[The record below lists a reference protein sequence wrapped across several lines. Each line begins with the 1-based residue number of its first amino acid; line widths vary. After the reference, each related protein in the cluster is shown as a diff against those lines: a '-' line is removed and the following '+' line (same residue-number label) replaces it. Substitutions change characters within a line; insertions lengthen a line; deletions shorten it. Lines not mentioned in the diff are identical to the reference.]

1 MPQLVFLHGPGA
13 GGCAEAFHYQLAN
26 FRGSLAPTLP
36 GHGSGASCAS
46 VERYTEWVRGWLW
59 AQGQHRDLVLVGY
72 TLGACIAL
80 QYGLDYP
87 EEVSG
92 LVLMTVAMR
101 PKHRAP
107 GSVDMRLRAAEEP
120 AVYEQ
125 WIAAMRESMRFVAP
139 EFRERLIACH
149 YQVGPRSQHHDLV
162 VIDQFDVRDRIST
175 LTPPLLLIR
184 GVDDPLAP
192 EEYEREMHEAVPGS
206 QYLTLREAGHF
217 PMAEQP
223 AAVNQAIATFL
234 DTLGESQAPPPRGIL
249 SPTV

>member
-13 GGCAEAFHYQLAN
+13 GGCAAAFHYQLDS
-26 FRGSLAPTLP
+26 FHGSLAPTLP
-36 GHGSGASCAS
+36 GHGSGTSCAS

-59 AQGQHRDLVLVGY
+59 AQGRHHDLVLVGY

-101 PKHRAP
+101 PKHRTP
-107 GSVDMRLRAAEEP
+107 GSVAMRLRAAEEP

-125 WIAAMRESMRFVAP
+125 WIAAMQESMRFVAP
-139 EFRERLIACH
+139 ELRERLIACH
-149 YQVGPRSQHHDLV
+149 HQVGPRSQHHDLV
-162 VIDQFDVRDRIST
+162 VIDQFDVRDRINT
-175 LTPPLLLIR
+175 LAPPLLLIR

-192 EEYEREMHEAVPGS
+192 AEYEREIHEAVPGS
-206 QYLTLREAGHF
+206 QYLPLREAGHF

-223 AAVNQAIATFL
+223 AAVNRAIATFL
-234 DTLGESQAPPPRGIL
+234 DTLGASQAPPHGG
-249 SPTV
+249 

>member
-13 GGCAEAFHYQLAN
+13 GGCAEAFRYQLDY

-36 GHGSGASCAS
+36 GHGAGVSCAS

-59 AQGQHRDLVLVGY
+59 AQGQHHDLVLVGY

-87 EEVSG
+87 EEVRG

-125 WIAAMRESMRFVAP
+125 WIVAMRESMRFVAP
-139 EFRERLIACH
+139 ELRERLIACH
-149 YQVGPRSQHHDLV
+149 HQVGPRSQHHDLV
-162 VIDQFDVRDRIST
+162 VIDQFDVRPRIST

-184 GVDDPLAP
+184 GVDDPLAH

-206 QYLTLREAGHF
+206 QYLPLREAGHF

-223 AAVNQAIATFL
+223 TAVNQAIATFL
-234 DTLGESQAPPPRGIL
+234 DTLGTRGS
-249 SPTV
+249 SPTPRSWG

>member
-13 GGCAEAFHYQLAN
+13 GGCAEAFRYQLDH
-26 FRGSLAPTLP
+26 FSGSLAPTLP

-46 VERYTEWVRGWLW
+46 VERYSEWARGWLW
-59 AQGQHRDLVLVGY
+59 AQGQYRDLVLVGY

-101 PKHRAP
+101 PKPRAP
-107 GSVDMRLRAAEEP
+107 GSVDMRLRAADEP

-125 WIAAMRESMRFVAP
+125 WITAMRESMRFVAP
-139 EFRERLIACH
+139 EVRERLIACH
-149 YQVGPRSQHHDLV
+149 SHVGPRSQHHDLM

-184 GVDDPLAP
+184 GIDDPLAP

-223 AAVNQAIATFL
+223 AAVNQAIAIFL
-234 DTLGESQAPPPRGIL
+234 ETLGGSQPPPPREVL

>member
-13 GGCAEAFHYQLAN
+13 GGCAEAFRYQLDH
-26 FRGSLAPTLP
+26 FHDCLAPTLP
-36 GHGSGASCAS
+36 GHGTGTPCAS

-101 PKHRAP
+101 PKQRAP

-120 AVYEQ
+120 AVYQQ

-139 EFRERLIACH
+139 AFRERLIACH
-149 YQVGPRSQHHDLV
+149 SQVGPRSQHHDLV

-184 GVDDPLAP
+184 GVDDALAP
-192 EEYEREMHEAVPGS
+192 KEYEREMHEAVPGS
-206 QYLTLREAGHF
+206 QYLPLREAGHF

-223 AAVNQAIATFL
+223 AAVNRAIATFL
-234 DTLGESQAPPPRGIL
+234 NTLGGSQIPPPQRVR
-249 SPTV
+249 SPGV

>member
-13 GGCAEAFHYQLAN
+13 GGCAEAFRYQLDH

-36 GHGSGASCAS
+36 GHGVGVPCAN

-72 TLGACIAL
+72 TLGSCIAL

-87 EEVSG
+87 EEVRG

-101 PKHRAP
+101 PKQRDP

-139 EFRERLIACH
+139 ALREQLIACH
-149 YQVGPRSQHHDLV
+149 HRVGPRSQHHDLV
-162 VIDQFDVRDRIST
+162 VIDQFDVRDRIGT

-184 GVDDPLAP
+184 GVDDALAP
-192 EEYEREMHEAVPGS
+192 EPYEQEIHEAVPGS
-206 QYLTLREAGHF
+206 QYLPLREAGHF

-223 AAVNQAIATFL
+223 TVVNKAIETFL
-234 DTLGESQAPPPRGIL
+234 DRLGTSQAPAA
-249 SPTV
+249 

>member
-13 GGCAEAFHYQLAN
+13 GACAEAFRYQLDH

-36 GHGSGASCAS
+36 GHGVSVPCAN

-72 TLGACIAL
+72 TLGSCIAL
-80 QYGLDYP
+80 QYALDYP
-87 EEVSG
+87 EEVRG
-92 LVLMTVAMR
+92 LVLMTVSMR

-107 GSVDMRLRAAEEP
+107 GSLDMRLRAAEEP

-139 EFRERLIACH
+139 ELREKLIACH
-149 YQVGPRSQHHDLV
+149 HRVGPRSQHHDLV
-162 VIDQFDVRDRIST
+162 VIDRFDVRDRIKT
-175 LTPPLLLIR
+175 LRPPLLLIR
-184 GVDDPLAP
+184 GLDDPLAL
-192 EEYEREMHEAVPGS
+192 EEYEREIHEAVPGS
-206 QYLTLREAGHF
+206 QYITLREAGHF

-223 AAVNQAIATFL
+223 TVVNRAIEAFLARLGASRTPAA
-234 DTLGESQAPPPRGIL
+234 
-249 SPTV
+249 

>member
-1 MPQLVFLHGPGA
+1 
-13 GGCAEAFHYQLAN
+13 
-26 FRGSLAPTLP
+26 
-36 GHGSGASCAS
+36 
-46 VERYTEWVRGWLW
+46 VRGWLW

-107 GSVDMRLRAAEEP
+107 GSVEMRLRAAEEP

-125 WIAAMRESMRFVAP
+125 WIATMRESMRFVAP

-149 YQVGPRSQHHDLV
+149 AQVGPRSQYYDLV

-192 EEYEREMHEAVPGS
+192 EAYEREIHEAVPGS

-223 AAVNQAIATFL
+223 ATVNQAIATFL
-234 DTLGESQAPPPRGIL
+234 ETRGGAQEPPSR
-249 SPTV
+249 